1 MVAKSF
7 LNSHQK
13 KERKEKER
21 RGKKRKKRKK
31 RDSLIQIMSE
41 TQREMQYKKSETQK
55 EMQYKKVNRHNQNLR
70 RLDEETEVGKTIN

>member
-21 RGKKRKKRKK
+21 RGKKRKK